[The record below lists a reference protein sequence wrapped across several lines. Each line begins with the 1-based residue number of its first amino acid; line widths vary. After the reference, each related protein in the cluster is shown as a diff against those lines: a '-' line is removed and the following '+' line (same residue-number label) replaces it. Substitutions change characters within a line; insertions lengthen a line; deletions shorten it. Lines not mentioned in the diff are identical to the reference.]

1 MTSPK
6 RSGPSA
12 LTPTLLL
19 TLLLSCLS
27 VSCDDFMQVREPDPA
42 GESLEPGLYTFP
54 GLYSPGASLWN
65 AQKIA
70 VSPFNLVNALEKVV
84 DAQNYLIVI
93 GEDCEL
99 PAVIQLYTA
108 GSCLV
113 LRSSGGE
120 RRIGYAGSR
129 SGGAL
134 FILERSELILESGIV
149 LAGKEGNTA
158 PLVQL
163 GADSSFTMYDG
174 SKIVDNPGGGVLA
187 GRAASSGAVFTMH
200 GGEISGC
207 SKAAGDGAGV
217 EAANGAIFT
226 MKGGSI
232 RGNEA
237 LAGSGG
243 GVAVGGGR
251 FVLECGE
258 ITGNR
263 ASGAGGGVSG
273 SFTMRGGSVAGNASG
288 SANGL
293 VKNVSR
299 APSMEGQGGIIEDWT
314 VVTGLSGISGPA
326 VTDRGASAGYSV
338 TVQGVGGQS
347 REVLWTIESPH
358 HVYTTID
365 SASGLLTV
373 ASGEINPTLRIK
385 AQSVAAPEF
394 TAELTITVP
403 QV

>member
-1 MTSPK
+1 
-6 RSGPSA
+6 
-12 LTPTLLL
+12 
-19 TLLLSCLS
+19 
-27 VSCDDFMQVREPDPA
+27 MQVREREPA
-42 GESLEPGLYTFP
+42 QETLEPGLYTFP

-65 AQKIA
+65 IQKIA
-70 VSPFNLVNALEKVV
+70 VSPFSLANALEKVV

-93 GEDCEL
+93 GEDSEL
-99 PAVIQLYTA
+99 PAVAQLYTA

-120 RRIGYAGSR
+120 RRVGYAGSR

-149 LAGKEGNTA
+149 LTGKEGNTA

-163 GADSSFTMYDG
+163 GKDSYLGMYDG
-174 SKIVDNPGGGVLA
+174 SKIADNPGGGVLA
-187 GRAASSGAVFTMH
+187 GRAAGSGAVFTMH

-207 SKAAGDGAGV
+207 SKATGDGAGV
-217 EAANGAIFT
+217 EAKNGAIFT

-232 RGNEA
+232 RGNHA
-237 LAGSGG
+237 LGGSGG
-243 GVAVGGGR
+243 GVAVGDGR
-251 FVLECGE
+251 FVLECGD
-258 ITGNR
+258 ITGNHS
-263 ASGAGGGVSG
+263 SGSGGGVSG
-273 SFTMRGGSVAGNASG
+273 SFTMRGGSVAGNASD
-288 SANGL
+288 SPDGL
-293 VKNVSR
+293 VKNISR
-299 APSMEGQGGIIEDWT
+299 APSMEGRGGIIEDWT
-314 VVTGLSGISGPA
+314 VATGISGISGPSVVA
-326 VTDRGASAGYSV
+326 RGGTARYSA

-347 REVLWTIESPH
+347 REVLWTIESAH

-385 AQSVAAPEF
+385 AQSLAAPEF
-394 TAELTITVP
+394 TAELTVTVP